1 MGNIYGKIMDDHE
14 IERIADLVIRR
25 LNHEISSEIKSL
37 RERVASLETSNSY
50 IREKITHI
58 MERINSLD
66 NRVWMIL
73 TSVLIGILINILLR
87 LL

>member
-1 MGNIYGKIMDDHE
+1 MDDHE
-14 IERIADLVIRR
+14 IERIAALVASR
-25 LNHEISSEIKSL
+25 LNNEISSEIKSL

-58 MERINSLD
+58 MERLNSLD

-73 TSVLIGILINILLR
+73 TSVIIGILINILLR